1 MIVLQINELM
11 EILGAMMFD
20 GNTIVAGLMLT
31 GLIIILLIGL
41 VSMANPP
48 PMAYILISFMGVLIA
63 MGLGW
68 LDYWL
73 AILIGLVCLGAL
85 SMRLADMFRS

>member
-1 MIVLQINELM
+1 MQINELV
-11 EILGAMMFD
+11 EILGAMMFNGD
-20 GNTIVAGLMLT
+20 TVVAGLMLT
-31 GLIIILLIGL
+31 GLIIVFLIGL

-48 PMAYILISFMGVLIA
+48 PMAYVLISFMGVLIA

-73 AILIGLVCLGAL
+73 AILIGLVMLGAL

>member
-1 MIVLQINELM
+1 MQINELV
-11 EILGAMMFD
+11 EILGVMMFG
-20 GNTIVAGLMLT
+20 GNTVVAGLMLT
-31 GLIIILLIGL
+31 GLVVVLLIGL
-41 VSMANPP
+41 LSMADPP
-48 PMAYILISFMGVLIA
+48 PMAYILISFLGVLIA

-73 AILIGLVCLGAL
+73 AVLIGLVCLGAL

>member
-1 MIVLQINELM
+1 
-11 EILGAMMFD
+11 
-20 GNTIVAGLMLT
+20 
-31 GLIIILLIGL
+31 
-41 VSMANPP
+41 
-48 PMAYILISFMGVLIA
+48 MAYILISFMGVLIA

-68 LDYWL
+68 LDYWI